1 MATFNQLLWIASHGP
16 KGKQVNIPASRRG
29 DFAASVAKGAAT
41 QVNLLTLPEVRARD
55 LFSSLNSL
63 DPGIG
68 SAGDRVVVVVKHRG
82 YCDVSCALGGP

>member
-1 MATFNQLLWIASHGP
+1 MWIASYGL

-29 DFAASVAKGAAT
+29 DFVVSTTKGVVT
-41 QVNLLTLPEVRARD
+41 QVNLLTLPRVRARD
-55 LFSSLNSL
+55 LFSSLNSH